1 MSLDGAQLNHVNAD
15 GISVA
20 YPAKGRKF
28 NVGSFL
34 GSDLMLP
41 DAERVHCEIQCDAF
55 GRVTIYNYSVNE
67 PILLNDQVVP
77 ATAKRPLMHGA
88 RLKILNELYTW
99 HFPKVE
105 DAPNTPDR
113 TPPEQAANSSPSL
126 KTHRARRQFENRFT
140 VHNFRYSINSDD
152 EGNTSIETP
161 PLETSTSSNAETDPT
176 AEAEVE
182 RCVTPSVQE
191 VDESLPKVDL
201 VKATQNK
208 ENTRTPCNKLIL
220 ELCDRS
226 DVVIT
231 SFSPRETGVK
241 IEKSFTRVIKPSTG
255 LGVGLL
261 SAANTPKSVY
271 STPKSVLSEQNDD
284 SCSRDLMD
292 FSTPSTSKKALSG
305 KRQSSMYLID
315 LTTPQRLRPTLS
327 ATPKQTPASAGVI
340 SVASTDESSDSPMV
354 IDITNL
360 STPSTSSATIS
371 KQDQQ
376 SRLTAKTPKE
386 QKLVASS
393 TPRRTPQSL
402 MKRALL
408 TSAKKQLPE
417 ASKSKHTTPARQ
429 SLLDA
434 RRQCLT
440 APRRLPFH
448 PQPQWRTPGR
458 RQMANTPVKAPLTT
472 PRKRQSSVCLSSP
485 RDNKISQLRKSLAAA
500 AKVSPSVGMSNKL
513 VAKARRAL
521 NSPKQNSPQRIES
534 PKVDTP
540 REESNEPDLGQNLSS
555 ELSRTFTLDDDNGNV
570 SSAAALEAMA
580 SLINDDEMPALARS
594 KQLNSSLN
602 EVKPNDTTQKEL
614 DESNNIFSP
623 NDDAK
628 EDEID
633 STQEGNQNRT
643 FDANVS
649 QELKNESIESPKAS
663 PTNESLKNR
672 EDAEI
677 VKSVVLQETAS
688 EFSKDSAAVDIIE
701 DNICEEVTPT
711 TTYQE
716 EAVDNLAED
725 SICEEV
731 CISPQ
736 DDSKAEVPEASPEDD
751 VNELAQS
758 SQTPLTKRVTRRSSM
773 ESKPVAVTP
782 RRSVRRASIEA
793 SNKLDE
799 QLARPKRRASCSSTL
814 EHEAAALATTTPKR
828 KRRLTEELST
838 PTRKSVR
845 RISNTPKAVAQV
857 DESVG
862 DMGVIVEEED
872 AVQLEDNKLPA
883 DEDYGNELPSDAIDE
898 PDRIDYHGMR
908 ELLKTPKSCSTPRF
922 KGLREMM
929 QTPKAPASPV
939 LDHIEELLEGDSND
953 ASATPKRQVTVGR
966 VSLELTRPET
976 QDLYFKTPSGK
987 DLMIPNDPASA
998 VLKSREDSLAAT
1010 TEYDLNATNAT
1021 VHLDKIFDDMLTAET
1036 TNPIEGSEVEINV
1049 TTVSTVSDTV
1059 ADPLASSL
1067 GPSDTV
1073 NSEAL
1078 MTIGDMDESHRD
1090 PLTSTAF
1097 KPGAQADAN
1106 ERHLDTGKS
1115 SSICEMSGIQL
1126 LDQTS
1131 DSMFSEPLIVT
1142 GVDSADVTLEETKAT
1157 GTVKACTPRKSI
1169 LEDCSDTDSMIGLAE
1184 PLVVSDDEDDIEDD
1198 PKKPNV
1204 NASVAQIENSQDE
1217 HKTSNRDRAESSSVQ
1232 VQDPSANTSIALDNS
1247 QKNEQEPEPS
1257 IIEELSIQLEVS
1269 SQTISR
1275 IDLEATN
1282 VDATLDISIDN
1293 RKSTIYALNTS
1304 EAQKSEK
1311 LTTGTESFM
1320 NDLNEGQEE
1329 STTGESVSHEISEI
1343 PEEDE
1348 VSMIE
1353 LESSNVAASN
1363 TTIKDNGN
1371 EVEVVASPVKELP
1384 ILTNENK
1391 EALNCE
1397 MSSEN
1402 KIEKDQTL
1410 EIISNTDIKCVR
1422 NDITNKAEISNKEQI
1437 EQLQI
1442 PDANV
1447 NVLEATTSPLD
1458 IIDSNETNLN
1468 TSDKENLK
1476 VELKELTTK
1485 CEDEKEINKTKT
1497 PEDVKNRDTHLDE
1510 SVIEIDV
1517 SVLAENDEAEK
1528 QVPEVTEKTHTVKE
1542 RETTA
1547 TIGDPVETQNSD
1559 ADESIVELDASLR
1572 AEIDVDQQLEEQFP
1586 EIIKP
1591 SSIKNEIKE
1600 TARVE
1605 SLDSNV
1611 DESII
1616 ELDASVLAEN
1626 DVDQQLE
1633 EQLPEIVKTMATER
1647 EIEALAEDI
1656 ASAQDIVL
1664 EDSIIELDTSML
1676 ATDNDVKEL
1685 PIETSTTSPI
1695 LKPKATE
1702 VVVETTSKAETISTE
1717 IAEEDEPAMSNSE
1730 SSESNKNESLL
1741 IQGAFSE
1748 TEWAQKPS
1756 LDQDLCVSEN
1766 NTEETACQD
1775 ILEDNATNQNESL
1788 LQQDDKNQ
1796 NELYISSD
1804 DILPRSSGESLAD
1817 TSASPDANVNK
1828 SLIEID
1834 ASNAT
1839 TKGEDKKEKSHAK
1852 AQPAVTSE
1860 LSEDTISST
1869 RASVGENDKIVPHP
1883 IENTIVLT
1891 SQREN
1896 DEKLNASLV
1905 PDVDKA
1911 LEEQPMENATNKPVD
1926 VPNKE
1931 TAIKDSPATTQ
1942 EKEDTIDTTEDENA
1956 THLKNDEEITAIADS
1971 SASTQDIV
1979 ETLDTTKDENAT
1991 NVKSDDVP
1999 RKETPAIADSTAPT
2013 QNEQE
2018 TMHTTI
2024 DEIATNGKSNDVPNE
2039 ETTDIDD
2046 STDMTLDKEETL
2058 NSTKDKDTTNSNS
2071 DDLPKEEIPAIKDSS
2086 ASTLDKK
2093 EAPDTLLDDSIANQS
2108 VRQSLDGVSKD
2119 ISFQNKDE
2127 NSVALDTPLTTE
2139 ENEKVDAKSSPNAE
2153 SAEALLTHNDVMM
2166 DLVEKEEYEDEKSP
2180 RPIPETVLQTDEAN
2194 VNIEPTARESSAK
2207 KIQIEV
2213 EATSTKK
2220 SAMGDED
2227 DKVSFT
2233 KDTAEEPKK
2242 QLDEIIDL
2250 DANCLAENDIELVAN
2265 KDESVVMDI
2274 QQNEDVS
2281 ANKLD
2286 VQDASQTDKME
2297 DHQGNEKT
2305 QVEHLKTKKTI
2316 ETGKEQANSSS
2327 SQDENHE
2334 VEVENK
2340 PVKIP
2345 TDAAPTEIEGVIDLD
2360 DSTID
2365 SNSITDPSSSEIQST
2380 EEAAVIELDDS
2391 TAESSSIAEPKCS
2404 IGDDGVIEL
2413 NDSSTDSNSMADQ
2426 QSAYKKAGIRTL
2438 NQPLEQ
2444 VSVEISEESTS
2455 TSTMGKVNVT
2465 PTHETIDQNTTD
2477 KQIGH
2482 NVEQQSVSEL
2492 KQAEIVA
2499 AKVQPADIGDVENS
2513 ESKIEEELAK
2523 NQPQSESSELGNPTP
2538 DLNENQTKQS
2548 DRLSK
2553 DLFADIMENDHVEAA
2568 VVNQATI
2575 TAELL
2580 NIKPLQTE
2588 GLEKHMRNTSEG
2600 VENEMQLDKV
2610 IGVANEKVKADNTK
2624 EQGRTYS
2631 LDIAENCE
2639 PLEDK
2644 QNDEASVEA
2653 IETHTENKLKLRGR
2667 KSIDTE
2673 EIITETVAQIE
2684 IVAEEPS
2691 HLQQP
2696 KRRGRKATVEI
2707 DEKKL
2712 EETIAKETVTH
2723 EEIPEQ
2729 RSKSNRR
2736 GRKPTVET
2744 EEKDAEKT
2752 VQQIDNES
2760 KKQKLAESSHPIRS
2774 TRRGRKSVDAEEN
2787 KHQDTV
2793 EDATIKHTEVKSDE
2807 QNELNKPK
2815 RRANKE
2821 AVKTIAVEKKI
2832 EESTAEETVDAE
2844 DKQPNIVPEE
2854 DNEHIETKSEEQSDQ
2869 PKSKRRPRKA
2879 TVDQTESTEKK
2890 LEETVD
2896 KIVDKPKSKRGRKPT
2911 HDDSKEHA
2919 EDKSEE
2925 ENAAK
2930 AKDLH
2935 KPRTRRGQ
2943 KVTTTELESKETP
2956 EQEKLVEDTS
2966 ELDRPIVHDETP
2978 TTTVEEMAEKTSTDT
2993 EKPKRRGRKPSAEVV
3008 AVEVFEPVKPNEEPI
3023 KEKPKRRGRKASAE
3037 ETHELPERKTTRNT
3051 RKASAET
3058 VEQHEPA
3065 KEAMDII
3072 EEAEEPLSKILRVE
3086 EPAASTTPIIRRRGR
3101 RQSVN
3106 AEDAPPQD
3114 VVVAT
3119 SSRRGRK
3126 ATTDTETPAEPAE
3139 VKPKRR
3145 GRKPSADETHT
3156 DDAEPAKKLAKRGR
3170 KPSAE
3175 VEHHDSDATEPA
3187 VEKKTATRRV
3197 RKASVQMDTPTL
3209 AKKATARRGRKA
3221 SVAEEQLEVPKDL
3234 PESSAVVVAASSPRP
3249 QPPSSEDELT
3259 PRRREGRNLPRK
3271 NYDETSDEDKR
3282 GSTSSP
3288 RRARKPAASKAA
3300 SKAAGAVTPPVAK
3313 PTTPIPTTK
3322 QETIVES
3329 TVEPLVPHTPTG
3341 PPVVLPEPTSSQ
3353 RREGRNVPRKNYNET
3368 SDDDKP
3374 GTSRARRVRQP
3385 TVKAL
3390 ELLVDTAAAAQRP
3403 ITPRRRKAKDDGDQP
3418 PEKKPLTDQGTP
3430 ITATK
3435 SRAGGRRKAPDPA
3448 DVAEVV
3454 SVALSTG
3461 KRGARSRRDSAASNQ
3476 HEEQVEQELA
3486 PEPEVEPKQTTKR
3499 NARGKGKAAVAEEE
3513 ATDEPVTKKPRG
3525 KTPILVTHVEVV
3537 PTEESTAKRAPAS
3550 RGRAARTVKAV
3561 EDNVDGAPET
3571 TAPARAGRG
3580 RKVHFEAT
3588 EEATTAASAAAQA
3601 EAPTRSTRSRRK

>member
-55 GRVTIYNYSVNE
+55 GRVTVYNYSVNE

-77 ATAKRPLMHGA
+77 ATAKRPLVHGA

-113 TPPEQAANSSPSL
+113 MPPEQAANSSPSL

-292 FSTPSTSKKALSG
+292 FSTPSTSKKALAG

-386 QKLVASS
+386 QKLVVSS

-417 ASKSKHTTPARQ
+417 ASKSKHTTPVRQ

-555 ELSRTFTLDDDNGNV
+555 ELSRTFTLDDDNSNV

-580 SLINDDEMPALARS
+580 CLINDDEMPALARS

-602 EVKPNDTTQKEL
+602 EVKPNDTIQKEL

-628 EDEID
+628 RDEIG

-649 QELKNESIESPKAS
+649 QELKNKSIESTKAS

-672 EDAEI
+672 EDAETI
-677 VKSVVLQETAS
+677 NSVVLQETAS

-716 EAVDNLAED
+716 AEAVDNLVED

-731 CISPQ
+731 CITPQ
-736 DDSKAEVPEASPEDD
+736 DDAKAEVPEASPEDH

-773 ESKPVAVTP
+773 ESKAVAVTP
-782 RRSVRRASIEA
+782 RRSMRRASIEA

-799 QLARPKRRASCSSTL
+799 QLSRPKRRASCSSTL
-814 EHEAAALATTTPKR
+814 EHEATALATTTPKR

-838 PTRKSVR
+838 STRKSVR

-929 QTPKAPASPV
+929 RTPKAPASPV

-953 ASATPKRQVTVGR
+953 ASATPKRQVTVSR

-976 QDLYFKTPSGK
+976 QDLYFKTPS
-987 DLMIPNDPASA
+987 
-998 VLKSREDSLAAT
+998 DSLAAT

-1106 ERHLDTGKS
+1106 ERYLDTGKS
-1115 SSICEMSGIQL
+1115 SSICEMSGIQM

-1169 LEDCSDTDSMIGLAE
+1169 LEDCSDTDSMVGLAE
-1184 PLVVSDDEDDIEDD
+1184 PLVVSDDEDDIEVD
-1198 PKKPNV
+1198 PEKPNV

-1217 HKTSNRDRAESSSVQ
+1217 SETSNRDRAESSSVQ
-1232 VQDPSANTSIALDNS
+1232 VQDPSVNTAFTLDNS

-1282 VDATLDISIDN
+1282 VDATLDMSVDN

-1311 LTTGTESFM
+1311 LTTGSESFI
-1320 NDLNEGQEE
+1320 NDLSRGQEE

-1348 VSMIE
+1348 ISMIE
-1353 LESSNVAASN
+1353 LESSNAAASN

-1371 EVEVVASPVKELP
+1371 EVEDVASPVQELP

-1402 KIEKDQTL
+1402 KIEKDQTP
-1410 EIISNTDIKCVR
+1410 EAISNTDIKCLR
-1422 NDITNKAEISNKEQI
+1422 NDITNKAEISDKEQI

-1442 PDANV
+1442 PDVNV

-1468 TSDKENLK
+1468 TSDKENLE

-1485 CEDEKEINKTKT
+1485 CEDKKEIDKTRT
-1497 PEDVKNRDTHLDE
+1497 PEDVKSRDTHLDE
-1510 SVIEIDV
+1510 SVIEFDV
-1517 SVLAENDEAEK
+1517 SVLAENDETEK
-1528 QVPEVTEKTHTVKE
+1528 QLPEVTETTHIKKE
-1542 RETTA
+1542 NETTA
-1547 TIGDPVETQNSD
+1547 ATVDTVETQNSD

-1605 SLDSNV
+1605 NLDSNV

-1633 EQLPEIVKTMATER
+1633 EQLPEIVKTTSTESD
-1647 EIEALAEDI
+1647 IEALAGDI

-1664 EDSIIELDTSML
+1664 EESIIELDTSML
-1676 ATDNDVKEL
+1676 ADDNDVKEL
-1685 PIETSTTSPI
+1685 PMETSTTSPI

-1702 VVVETTSKAETISTE
+1702 VRAVGVVETTSKAETISTE
-1717 IAEEDEPAMSNSE
+1717 IAEDAMNKAE

-1741 IQGAFSE
+1741 IQEASSE

-1756 LDQDLCVSEN
+1756 LDQDLCLSEN
-1766 NTEETACQD
+1766 YTEKTACQD
-1775 ILEDNATNQNESL
+1775 ILEENATNQNDSL
-1788 LQQDDKNQ
+1788 VQQDDKNQ

-1817 TSASPDANVNK
+1817 TSASPAANVNK

-1839 TKGEDKKEKSHAK
+1839 TEGEDNKEESHAK
-1852 AQPAVTSE
+1852 AQTAVTSE
-1860 LSEDTISST
+1860 SSEDTISST
-1869 RASVGENDKIVPHP
+1869 RASVGENDKIVQHP

-1891 SQREN
+1891 SSQPEN

-1905 PDVDKA
+1905 PEVDKA
-1911 LEEQPMENATNKPVD
+1911 LEEQQMENATNKPVD

-1931 TAIKDSPATTQ
+1931 TAIKDSSATTQ
-1942 EKEDTIDTTEDENA
+1942 EKEDTIDTTKDENA
-1956 THLKNDEEITAIADS
+1956 THLKYVEEITAIVDS
-1971 SASTQDIV
+1971 SASTQDI
-1979 ETLDTTKDENAT
+1979 EKALDTTKDENAT

-1999 RKETPAIADSTAPT
+1999 REKTPAIADSTAPT

-2018 TMHTTI
+2018 TLHTTI
-2024 DEIATNGKSNDVPNE
+2024 DEIATNGKSNDMPNE
-2039 ETTDIDD
+2039 ETTAIDD

-2058 NSTKDKDTTNSNS
+2058 NSTKDENTTNLNS
-2071 DDLPKEEIPAIKDSS
+2071 DDLPHEEMPAIKDSS
-2086 ASTLDKK
+2086 ASTLDK
-2093 EAPDTLLDDSIANQS
+2093 EESPDTLLDDSIANQPA
-2108 VRQSLDGVSKD
+2108 RQSLDDVSKD
-2119 ISFQNKDE
+2119 ISTQNADE
-2127 NSVALDTPLTTE
+2127 NEVALDTPLTTE
-2139 ENEKVDAKSSPNAE
+2139 ENEKEDAKSSPIAE
-2153 SAEALLTHNDVMM
+2153 LAKVPLTHNDVTMG
-2166 DLVEKEEYEDEKSP
+2166 LVEKEEYEDKKSP
-2180 RPIPETVLQTDEAN
+2180 GPIPETVLQTNEAN
-2194 VNIEPTARESSAK
+2194 ATIEPTTRESSAK
-2207 KIQIEV
+2207 ESETVTMFEKELGKNNQIQIEV
-2213 EATSTKK
+2213 EATSTKN
-2220 SAMGDED
+2220 STMGEED

-2242 QLDEIIDL
+2242 QVDGIIDL
-2250 DANCLAENDIELVAN
+2250 DANCLAKNDIELVAN

-2274 QQNEDVS
+2274 EQNEDVS
-2281 ANKLD
+2281 ANKPD
-2286 VQDASQTDKME
+2286 VQDASKADKME
-2297 DHQGNEKT
+2297 DHQGNERT
-2305 QVEHLKTKKTI
+2305 QVEQLKTRKTI
-2316 ETGKEQANSSS
+2316 ETGTEQANSSS
-2327 SQDENHE
+2327 QDESHE
-2334 VEVENK
+2334 IEDENE

-2345 TDAAPTEIEGVIDLD
+2345 TDAAPTEIEGVIELD

-2413 NDSSTDSNSMADQ
+2413 NDSSTDSNSMRDQ
-2426 QSAYKKAGIRTL
+2426 QSLYRKAGIPTL

-2455 TSTMGKVNVT
+2455 TST
-2465 PTHETIDQNTTD
+2465 PTHETVVQNTTD
-2477 KQIGH
+2477 KQVGH
-2482 NVEQQSVSEL
+2482 IVEQQSVSEL
-2492 KQAEIVA
+2492 KQVEIVA
-2499 AKVQPADIGDVENS
+2499 AKVQPADIAENS

-2523 NQPQSESSELGNPTP
+2523 DQPQSESSELGNATP
-2538 DLNENQTKQS
+2538 ALNENQTKQS
-2548 DRLSK
+2548 ERLSK

-2575 TAELL
+2575 TAETL
-2580 NIKPLQTE
+2580 NNKPLLTE
-2588 GLEKHMRNTSEG
+2588 GLEKHMGNTSEV
-2600 VENEMQLDKV
+2600 VENEKQLDKV
-2610 IGVANEKVKADNTK
+2610 IEVANEKVKADNTK
-2624 EQGRTYS
+2624 EQGRTS
-2631 LDIAENCE
+2631 PLDIAENCE
-2639 PLEDK
+2639 PLEDNH
-2644 QNDEASVEA
+2644 NDKAIVEA
-2653 IETHTENKLKLRGR
+2653 IETHTENQLKLRGR

-2673 EIITETVAQIE
+2673 EKITETVAQIE
-2684 IVAEEPS
+2684 IMAEEPS

-2712 EETIAKETVTH
+2712 EETVTH

-2744 EEKDAEKT
+2744 EEKEAEKT

-2760 KKQKLAESSHPIRS
+2760 KQQKLVESHHSIRS

-2787 KHQDTV
+2787 KHQNTV

-2807 QNELNKPK
+2807 QNDLNKPK

-2821 AVKTIAVEKKI
+2821 AAKTIAVEKKI
-2832 EESTAEETVDAE
+2832 EEPTAEETVDAD
-2844 DKQPNIVPEE
+2844 DKKPNIVPEE
-2854 DNEHIETKSEEQSDQ
+2854 DIEHIETKSEEQSDQ

-2919 EDKSEE
+2919 GDKSEE

-2943 KVTTTELESKETP
+2943 KPTTTELESKETP

-2966 ELDRPIVHDETP
+2966 DLDRPIVHDETP

-3065 KEAMDII
+3065 KEAMDVI

-3114 VVVAT
+3114 LVVAT

-3145 GRKPSADETHT
+3145 GRKASADETHT

-3187 VEKKTATRRV
+3187 VEKKTAMRRV

-3234 PESSAVVVAASSPRP
+3234 PESSAVIVAASSPRP

-3313 PTTPIPTTK
+3313 PTTPIPSTK
-3322 QETIVES
+3322 QEAIVES

-3403 ITPRRRKAKDDGDQP
+3403 VTPRRRKAKDDGDQP
-3418 PEKKPLTDQGTP
+3418 SEKKPLTDQGTP

-3461 KRGARSRRDSAASNQ
+3461 KRVARSRKDSAASNQ

-3486 PEPEVEPKQTTKR
+3486 PEPEAEPKQTTKR
-3499 NARGKGKAAVAEEE
+3499 NARGKGKSAVAEEE
-3513 ATDEPVTKKPRG
+3513 ATDEPATKKPRG